1 MIVSIGVLVLRIR
14 EPNLPRAF
22 KTPWVW
28 FVAPAGA
35 LSALYLMASLP
46 WRTWERLIIW
56 FVFGMAIYS
65 VYGVWNS
72 KLASR
77 K

>member
-1 MIVSIGVLVLRIR
+1 
-14 EPNLPRAF
+14 
-22 KTPWVW
+22 
-28 FVAPAGA
+28 
-35 LSALYLMASLP
+35 MASLP

-56 FVFGMAIYS
+56 FVFGMAIYT